1 MRPDCLDALGGALGV
16 GGDRGHRLGER
27 EDADQFA
34 LPEDRGGDVHDRAGR
49 VVGVFAR
56 LAGAV
61 FAAQD
66 AGDVAPLRE
75 VFADGGLF
83 RVVDDDAVGVGDVDA
98 EVDVFLEH
106 AGNVGL
112 RAAPDGGADRVGEGA
127 VADAVGGEVEGG
139 HFGEDVGGVDQGFLG
154 GLADAGFGFVG
165 DDVEHEPGG
174 QPDDEEIA
182 EKEADGDVHAG
193 LPDQAV
199 AEAAMGHDDVFVA
212 DAAQLAAQ
220 GLDVGVDGAFE
231 AVAAV
236 LPDAVH
242 DLRAIEDAAGFL
254 EEQGEQQVFVAGQRQ
269 PLAVVGDA
277 QAVGVD
283 FEFGRFFG
291 LTVGMRRVR
300 RWWPGF
306 PACSR
311 RLMARMRE
319 ATSRGLNGLV
329 T

>member
-1 MRPDCLDALGGALGV
+1 
-16 GGDRGHRLGER
+16 
-27 EDADQFA
+27 
-34 LPEDRGGDVHDRAGR
+34 
-49 VVGVFAR
+49 

-83 RVVDDDAVGVGDVDA
+83 RVVDDDTVGVGDVDA
-98 EVDVFLEH
+98 EVDVFLED

-127 VADAVGGEVEGG
+127 VADTVGGEVESG
-139 HFGEDVGGVDQGFLG
+139 HFGEDVGGVDQGFFG

-165 DDVEHEPGG
+165 DDIEDEPGG

-199 AEAAMGHDDVFVA
+199 AEAAMGDDDVFVA

-254 EEQGEQQVFVAGQRQ
+254 EEQGEQQVFVAGQ
-269 PLAVVGDA
+269 ASH
-277 QAVGVD
+277 
-283 FEFGRFFG
+283 
-291 LTVGMRRVR
+291 
-300 RWWPGF
+300 WPW
-306 PACSR
+306 
-311 RLMARMRE
+311 
-319 ATSRGLNGLV
+319 
-329 T
+329 